1 MRNIKNFK
9 IETIILLTIIAL
21 SIYAV
26 PAWTVDINDNISINK
41 TELKQGDILVVK
53 TAKELNINQIK
64 FNGHQYQ
71 IKKYEQGK
79 IAVIPISYWT
89 NAGNYELEIIK
100 DNKNIKTSI
109 NIISGNF
116 TNSYLQVDKDK
127 EELIK
132 PEKEAT
138 IKRKKEDQKMID
150 QARKNSRQSIKFNN
164 TFIWPVEGTVST
176 DFGATRFVNGELQS
190 RHSGI
195 DIAADKGTPVLA
207 ANEGI
212 VKLAADLLLTG
223 NTIIID
229 HGFNIFSSYSHLSKL
244 NVNKGE
250 QVKKGEK
257 IGEIGSTGFSTGPHL
272 HWTITVGSVFVNPR
286 NFIENDI
293 LK

>member
-1 MRNIKNFK
+1 MRNIKNYKF
-9 IETIILLTIIAL
+9 EIIIFLTIIAL
-21 SIYAV
+21 SIYSA
-26 PAWTVDINDNISINK
+26 PARTFNINDNISINK

-53 TAKELNINQIK
+53 TAKEININQIK
-64 FNGHQYQ
+64 FNGNQYQ
-71 IKKYEQGK
+71 TKKYEQGK

-100 DNKNIKTSI
+100 DDRNITTPI

-116 TNSYLQVDKDK
+116 TNSYLQVDKDQ

-138 IKRKKEDQKMID
+138 IKRKKEDQKMIN
-150 QARKNSRQSIKFNN
+150 QARKNSRQAIIFNN
-164 TFIWPVEGTVST
+164 NFIWPVDGIIST

-207 ANEGI
+207 ANGGI
-212 VKLAADLLLTG
+212 VKLAAHLLVTG

-244 NVNKGE
+244 DVNKGE

-272 HWTITVGSVFVNPR
+272 HWTITVGRVFVNPR
-286 NFIENDI
+286 NFVEKDI